1 MKKRMRVVK
10 KMAMSVNCHVYCNER
25 GRCTLE
31 MTSKTVLRILILD
44 DIDWKM
50 KLDMK
55 TKGDGFKINE
65 ECIDSSQQQGKRL
78 EVAS

>member
-1 MKKRMRVVK
+1 
-10 KMAMSVNCHVYCNER
+10 
-25 GRCTLE
+25 

-44 DIDWKM
+44 IGWEM

-55 TKGDGFKINE
+55 TKDDGFKINE
-65 ECIDSSQQQGKRL
+65 ECIDSSQQQGKRP